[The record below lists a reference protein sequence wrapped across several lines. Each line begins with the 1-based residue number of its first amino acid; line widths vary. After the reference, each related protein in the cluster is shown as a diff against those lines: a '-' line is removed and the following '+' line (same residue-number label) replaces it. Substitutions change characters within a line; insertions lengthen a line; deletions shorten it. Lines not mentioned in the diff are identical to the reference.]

1 MQCDL
6 ATLLYSYFGYVEL
19 VQALEADSSFPPPP
33 LYTCRYMYMYV
44 LLRYVASFPLPA
56 AVLPHSVFPYSL
68 PSPVSGSSSGP
79 GLSGYIGADKLNQV
93 YTWEYLAL
101 GDSLAAQAGTA
112 TSRCRDARTEEGM
125 KARALLVRRCRLLA
139 FSFCHY
145 LHVPTCILA
154 DGLFPSGAFFLFSHW
169 RGDMPVVL

>member
-1 MQCDL
+1 MRLLWRLRCSFSAPNRRDVMQCDL
-6 ATLLYSYFGYVEL
+6 ATLLHSYFGYVEL

-33 LYTCRYMYMYV
+33 LSQPVPVGTCTCMYV

-56 AVLPHSVFPYSL
+56 AVLPHSVFPYSPFP

-101 GDSLAAQAGTA
+101 GGIHWPRKQA
-112 TSRCRDARTEEGM
+112 
-125 KARALLVRRCRLLA
+125 LQQ
-139 FSFCHY
+139 
-145 LHVPTCILA
+145 A
-154 DGLFPSGAFFLFSHW
+154 DVV
-169 RGDMPVVL
+169 MPVRKRA